1 MATADLEGLLPV
13 IPDVD
18 PFNTALNHAYY
29 PVGTKAKM
37 CVAQQGWTSVGKNI
51 DGITPLVRYWT
62 KVIDQGDGFMT
73 ND

>member
-1 MATADLEGLLPV
+1 MASVDLAGLLPV
-13 IPDVD
+13 IPNVA
-18 PFNTALNHAYY
+18 PFNTAPYSTYY

-37 CVAQQGWTSVGKNI
+37 CVAQQGWTAVGKDI